1 MQVVLLQANL
11 NMDIN
16 SPLNIQELIHLPNN
30 LILRPLHHIVVY
42 SVIVKVTKKPF
53 WLGLIILEQEEN

>member
-16 SPLNIQELIHLPNN
+16 SPLNIQERIHLPNN
-30 LILRPLHHIVVY
+30 LILRPLYHIVVY
-42 SVIVKVTKKPF
+42 SVIVKETKKHS
-53 WLGLIILEQEEN
+53 WSELIILDKVEN